1 MGTKVVL
8 VVVVSRQLVSWI
20 SPWAKQAATPYSTHG
35 LSQWHPLAPPQLS
48 RDLTHSQ
55 APALNWDCQAQFPEQ
70 YGPSSPAVQGGQVV
84 VVEVVVVVVV
94 EVVVV
99 VVGHTVVVVGGTVV
113 VVPSHGVNWDN
124 PRFRGGGGL
133 PCWAA

>member
-1 MGTKVVL
+1 M
-8 VVVVSRQLVSWI
+8 
-20 SPWAKQAATPYSTHG
+20 
-35 LSQWHPLAPPQLS
+35 
-48 RDLTHSQ
+48 
-55 APALNWDCQAQFPEQ
+55 
-70 YGPSSPAVQGGQVV
+70 

-113 VVPSHGVNWDN
+113 VVPSHGVNWDC
-124 PRFRGGGGL
+124 PRLRGGGGL